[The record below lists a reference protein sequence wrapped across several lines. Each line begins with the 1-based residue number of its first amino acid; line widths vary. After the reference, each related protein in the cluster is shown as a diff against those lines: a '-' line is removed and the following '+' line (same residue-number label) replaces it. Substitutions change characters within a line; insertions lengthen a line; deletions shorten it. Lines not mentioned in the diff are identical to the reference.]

1 MSGITVS
8 VVQFDSKKQKYED
21 NLNKAI
27 KYIEMAFQKGSDYV
41 LLHEMWLA
49 GYVEKVSVD
58 DIKYTREALKVL
70 GNISKRYSKHII
82 AGSMLEE
89 KGDGLPFN
97 TSFVI
102 APTGEVSTKYQKIHL
117 FPLMD
122 EDKKYSPGSKLCFF
136 SAGDIKVGIIICYD
150 IRFPEEVMV
159 LAEIGIEVLFVP
171 AQWPLI
177 RKKHWLTLL
186 KARAI
191 ENQIYVVGANR
202 VGQEGETV
210 FAGNSVIID
219 PLGEIQELIED
230 KEGIITCRMDLDK
243 LKSIRK
249 ENPFQE
255 SKRRDLYQKW
265 AES

>member
-1 MSGITVS
+1 MIIFNWLDARW
-8 VVQFDSKKQKYED
+8 QDY
-21 NLNKAI
+21 
-27 KYIEMAFQKGSDYV
+27 KGSKLFEELCYELV
-41 LLHEMWLA
+41 
-49 GYVEKVSVD
+49 GYEGFTNLQWRGGSGDKGRDIQAEFISDQPGGMTRVEKWWFQC
-58 DIKYTREALKVL
+58 
-70 GNISKRYSKHII
+70 KRYSKHII